1 MLSKYL
7 QQYYTLKC
15 LTRDLLSNIIFS
27 QNSDL
32 PMLNIFDMAGMGK
45 RRGVEGREKIEN
57 EMSTNMLCGI
67 CICFTSYF
75 YSTKQSCMIMDA
87 NHPNGKNLNLPLWFG
102 CMGLLWQ
109 IAH

>member
-32 PMLNIFDMAGMGK
+32 PMLNIFHMAVMGK
-45 RRGVEGREKIEN
+45 RRGVEGREKREN
-57 EMSTNMLCGI
+57 EKSTCCVVFVFVSQVI
-67 CICFTSYF
+67 
-75 YSTKQSCMIMDA
+75 STLQSRVE
-87 NHPNGKNLNLPLWFG
+87 
-102 CMGLLWQ
+102 
-109 IAH
+109 